1 STVTIMMRI
10 HKEAYFEKVG
20 RFLQHIHRGD
30 IYEAYFCQ
38 EFYAVP
44 QRIDPLDTF
53 KKLNDISQPPFAAF
67 MAMGHRYLMC
77 ASPERYLKKQGQK
90 VVSQP
95 IKGTAARG
103 RDLAEDKKL
112 REMLEADEK
121 E

>member
-1 STVTIMMRI
+1 
-10 HKEAYFEKVG
+10 
-20 RFLQHIHRGD
+20 
-30 IYEAYFCQ
+30 
-38 EFYAVP
+38 
-44 QRIDPLDTF
+44 
-53 KKLNDISQPPFAAF
+53 QPPFAAF

-112 REMLEADEK
+112 REMWEADEK
-121 E
+121 ERAENLMITDLVRNDLSKSALRGSVRVAELCKVYGFKQENQMLSTISAEVAADKNP